1 MITHV
6 KLRNWKSHLETD
18 PPLRFGEGTNAL
30 VGIMGSGK
38 SSVLDAITYA
48 LFGTLPLVQMRR
60 IKLDDLIMNRPRPM
74 DSAEIEVGFIAP
86 DGNEYVVKRVI
97 ERGRGTTLSELR
109 KATGELI
116 ESPSSTRVS
125 EVIGSLLKLDY
136 DLFERAIYSEQNR
149 LDYFLTLPRG
159 KRMESIDELLGI
171 DKLELA
177 RKNMTKLRHRVQ
189 DRIEDRQV
197 MVQQIGQDASLAA
210 LPALE
215 QELKELEVAKEG
227 IKTELQKLQPK
238 LDLTRAELQKL
249 RDLEQKLT
257 QLEKSA
263 RGLEEAIS
271 TFEQQ
276 LAQVKNRLG
285 TMVRV
290 KSSELQRQVTGL
302 RQAHEDARKNAD
314 DQNAKLTA
322 CTSLVRELM
331 TKIGMMRARLEKL
344 VGDITQKHKSSEQL
358 EQLRLPELTTR
369 VEKLQTEF
377 QTAADELAA
386 CRARM
391 QDLQQSLTELTAA
404 GPTCPVCESPLSDDK
419 KQQLV
424 RQRERQISTHRKLLS
439 QLETRLGKL
448 NSDLKEARELQRR
461 AELLAKE
468 IEDLPALEAERSQ
481 LEAELKILDARS
493 TETREEL
500 EKLRT
505 DYERVRQEVDKRR
518 SELTK
523 AEQMLQ
529 LRLDL
534 DRLEVEYKRR
544 LADRL
549 RVQREFWRLRQKYD
563 KTQAQALERRHEEL
577 IRTHEHLK
585 TEFEGKEQVIVEKQK
600 LIDSIREKRDLL
612 RRCEEEIKQLRHA
625 GEALQTIQ
633 IAMLQSQTALRRH
646 FIEAV
651 NETMSEVWQEIYP
664 YADFTGIRLAVEAGE
679 RGADYVLQV
688 CDRVGNWVP
697 VEGIAS
703 GGERTCACLALRIAF
718 SIVLAPALSWL
729 VLDEPT
735 HNLDAEGIRELAVA
749 LRERIPE
756 IVEQVLLITHEERL
770 EAAVSGYLYR
780 FTRDKS
786 ADQPTRIVQ
795 IAAPEG

>member
-549 RVQREFWRLRQKYD
+549 RVQRELWRLRQKYD

-625 GEALQTIQ
+625 SEALQTIQ